1 MAKQGKK
8 YVAAAQLVDRN
19 IMYSVTDAIALAR
32 KADFTKFNASVELSF
47 RLNVDPRHADQQIR
61 GAVVLPHGTGL
72 RSLSSDFQHLHFL
85 KILFLL

>member
-32 KADFTKFNASVELSF
+32 KADFTKYNASVDAFISEIEKELLLWVEAVEEF
-47 RLNVDPRHADQQIR
+47 FKQQ
-61 GAVVLPHGTGL
+61 VNT
-72 RSLSSDFQHLHFL
+72 L
-85 KILFLL
+85 KMTL